1 MQIVKTIF
9 LLAILLVFSL
19 CASLSAQSQTGFVKP
34 HSLNCAIAQ
43 SDNHTVHVVQDY
55 MWRYP
60 QSQLRDLYKF
70 CFQDVFGLEHLLNDS
85 LSAVR
90 YIEYEMANSDSND
103 WRQPLFVYPLTL
115 VNNYVRVDINYVR
128 KGVVP
133 MGVFVS
139 AMLRSVENNVEAR
152 RIDKQ
157 SWPACWHSLLE
168 VIERVTPRPLN
179 FEEDKALIDEVL
191 KKGEYA
197 VHHSALFNATYH
209 QHYRIIRRDVF
220 EQLLA
225 PLIQQSN
232 NTHTP

>member
-1 MQIVKTIF
+1 
-9 LLAILLVFSL
+9 
-19 CASLSAQSQTGFVKP
+19 
-34 HSLNCAIAQ
+34 
-43 SDNHTVHVVQDY
+43 

-103 WRQPLFVYPLTL
+103 WQQPLFVYPLTF

-128 KGVVP
+128 KGIVP

-139 AMLRSVENNVEAR
+139 AMLRSVENDVKAWQ
-152 RIDKQ
+152 IDKL
-157 SWPACWHSLLE
+157 SWPSCWHSLLE